1 MTLAQ
6 IPRARRKCSTQQK
19 HSRIS
24 LKRCEAI
31 LAAAL
36 KAFAS
41 HGLHGARLE
50 TIAEEAGLSKTNLLY
65 YFPSKGKLY
74 TAVLTR
80 TLDDWLAPLKKF
92 DESQNAMEV
101 LDHYLTEKLV
111 SSRDNP
117 DAARLFCME
126 MLHGGPTIKH
136 FMETELKQVVEAKKN
151 VVVAWIAQGQLA
163 PVDPYQLFYLLWAA
177 TQQYADYTPQM
188 LALSGKDLNDREF
201 FDAALATLRQT
212 LLAGLAPKP
221 SHDASPSGP
230 L

>member
-1 MTLAQ
+1 MTA
-6 IPRARRKCSTQQK
+6 ARSTQQSASK
-19 HSRIS
+19 YRKLSRIS

-41 HGLHGARLE
+41 YGLHGARLE

-65 YFPSKGKLY
+65 YYPSKGKLY

-80 TLDDWLAPLKKF
+80 TLDDWLAPLKRF

-101 LDHYLTEKLV
+101 LDHYLTEKLM

-136 FMETELKQVVEAKKN
+136 FMETELRQVVEAKKN
-151 VVVAWIAQGQLA
+151 VVLAWIAQGQLA
-163 PVDPYQLFYLLWAA
+163 PVDPYQFFYLLWAA
-177 TQQYADYTPQM
+177 TQQYADYIPQI
-188 LALSGKDLNDREF
+188 LTLSGKDLNDPDF

-212 LLAGLAPKP
+212 LLAGLAPTTSLK
-221 SHDASPSGP
+221 ASSAPEP
-230 L
+230 Q